1 MLDIGTVKTS
11 VYARWPKEL
20 NFDEVLER
28 LINESPKLLQG
39 VAVHWETAWDS
50 HEGDDGGHWK
60 IFFRAH
66 GSDAV
71 VPLEWGKGVKVE
83 FGQASPIERIG
94 WRGAGVLRVGE
105 AYRLIGRAYDLSRI
119 EDLYE
124 LNRWH
129 DVRLEKMGLVID
141 GHHVHEDYT
150 TAVKIVGDEKLR
162 YDVGRPSMSELREKY
177 LPIYDEI
184 TNN

>member
-20 NFDEVLER
+20 NFNEVLER
-28 LINESPKLLQG
+28 LIDESPKLLQG
-39 VAVHWETAWDS
+39 VAVHWETVWDS
-50 HEGDDGGHWK
+50 HEGDDGGHWR
-60 IFFRAH
+60 IIFRAH
-66 GSDAV
+66 DSDTPAA
-71 VPLEWGKGVKVE
+71 LERGKGVKVE

-105 AYRLIGRAYDLSRI
+105 AYRLIGRAYDLGRI
-119 EDLYE
+119 DDLYE
-124 LNRWH
+124 LNRGH
-129 DVRLEKMGLVID
+129 NVRLEKMRLVID
-141 GHHVHEDYT
+141 GHHVHEDYGT
-150 TAVKIVGDEKLR
+150 VVEIVGDEKLR

-177 LPIYDEI
+177 LPIYNEI

>member
-28 LINESPKLLQG
+28 LIDESPKLLQG

-50 HEGDDGGHWK
+50 HEDENGGHWT

-66 GSDAV
+66 GSDAI
-71 VPLEWGKGVKVE
+71 VPLEWGKGVKIE
-83 FGQASPIERIG
+83 FGQAYPIERIG

-124 LNRWH
+124 LNRRH
-129 DVRLEKMGLVID
+129 DVRLEKMRLVID
-141 GHHVHEDYT
+141 GQHVHEDYGT
-150 TAVKIVGDEKLR
+150 VVEIVGDEKLY
-162 YDVGRPSMSELREKY
+162 YDVDHPSPSELREKY
-177 LPIYDEI
+177 LPIYDKI